1 MPKTETKFGAF
12 DELLDLAEAP
22 MRPVLKCL
30 REIIKEIDPKA
41 FEVVRL
47 GERTATFG
55 VGPSKMTEAYAYVM
69 PHAKWVNLGFYKGTD
84 LADPKKLL
92 QGKGAKLRHIKI
104 QSVAEANSADIRTM
118 ISGAFAER
126 KKALGK

>member
-1 MPKTETKFGAF
+1 MSKTETRFGNF

-22 MRPVLKCL
+22 IRPMLKRL
-30 REIIKEIDPKA
+30 REIITEIDPKT

-69 PHAKWVNLGFYKGTD
+69 PHAKWVNLGFFKGAD
-84 LADPKKLL
+84 LADPNKLL
-92 QGKGAKLRHIKI
+92 QGTGAKLRHIKI
-104 QSVAEANSADIRTM
+104 QSIAEANSDDIRAM
-118 ISGAFAER
+118 IKSAFAER
-126 KKALGK
+126 KQAQGK